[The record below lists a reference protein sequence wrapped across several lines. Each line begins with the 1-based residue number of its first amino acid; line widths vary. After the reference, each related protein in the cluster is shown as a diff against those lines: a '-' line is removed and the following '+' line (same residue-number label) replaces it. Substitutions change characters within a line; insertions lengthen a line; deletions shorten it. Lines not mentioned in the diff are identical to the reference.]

1 MAEVPNLKFGG
12 YWFES
17 SQGYAGMEQQW
28 LGRLITYTSASAILA
43 PVTKMLVWLNGR
55 ATDL

>member
-1 MAEVPNLKFGG
+1 MAEVPNLKFGRC
-12 YWFES
+12 WFES
-17 SQGYAGMEQQW
+17 SQEYAGMEQQW
-28 LGRLITYTSASAILA
+28 LGRFIPYTSASETLA

>member
-1 MAEVPNLKFGG
+1 
-12 YWFES
+12 
-17 SQGYAGMEQQW
+17 MEQQW
-28 LGRLITYTSASAILA
+28 LGRFIPYTSASATLA

>member
-1 MAEVPNLKFGG
+1 
-12 YWFES
+12 
-17 SQGYAGMEQQW
+17 MEQQR
-28 LGRLITYTSASAILA
+28 LGRFIPYTSASAILA